1 MKRAKLLPVTLV
13 MALMLTLPAHAFSE
27 PELSLNYY
35 YYPETYTAQFINK
48 LSTTTDLSYVSE
60 LMVNLFVYN
69 MATQDVLCNSNNVM
83 RNPSIPWITVSWSGA
98 NELKPGYY
106 KDEGYG
112 MLKYGEILGW
122 DPEVAAKEYVFHH
135 TGKSNVYSADVTG
148 SENAFVERGI
158 QIASEFR
165 NVPSSYSCYTHDQMK
180 DFLGATAYFCDLLPQ
195 MHLCFNSTIN
205 IQRIF
210 LHFLSS
216 QINYLR
222 RIHNIFIYKRAIA
235 DYGCVV
241 SEYLYRAG
249 LRKLGAC
256 PFFFPAQKN
265 RRAARKIG
273 ALLICATLC
282 LMSFVM
288 FLPFSIGTLDVLN
301 GQHGPIVFILLVCFT
316 ITLIEIDLMQGF
328 DEVLVCM
335 GQILKQLS
343 IKTQNLYPM

>member
-195 MHLCFNSTIN
+195 MHLCFGDTVPVYFLAPEENVIIAVKRDAEGNSYSFVFEKTEDNAWRLSDDVFMRQHSSDFSGQEVQSSSTDTSSARMPSFPEGYMPIEKDD
-205 IQRIF
+205 ICTCLGSVQE
-210 LHFLSS
+210 FLSIRYQCDGGVIS
-216 QINYLR
+216 AYLLSPDQ
-222 RIHNIFIYKRAIA
+222 N
-235 DYGCVV
+235 
-241 SEYLYRAG
+241 
-249 LRKLGAC
+249 
-256 PFFFPAQKN
+256 
-265 RRAARKIG
+265 
-273 ALLICATLC
+273 
-282 LMSFVM
+282 
-288 FLPFSIGTLDVLN
+288 
-301 GQHGPIVFILLVCFT
+301 
-316 ITLIEIDLMQGF
+316 TLIVVKEDRTGVYYQYMFYKNSGGNW
-328 DEVLVCM
+328 VM
-335 GQILKQLS
+335 
-343 IKTQNLYPM
+343 P